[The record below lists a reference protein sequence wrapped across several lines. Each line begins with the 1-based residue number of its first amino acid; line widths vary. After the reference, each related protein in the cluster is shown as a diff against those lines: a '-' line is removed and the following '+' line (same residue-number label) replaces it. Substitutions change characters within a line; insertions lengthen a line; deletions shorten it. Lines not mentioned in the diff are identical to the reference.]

1 MNLEKVNWVRGGKYR
16 ATILQLLQKRPMLP
30 SEVAS
35 VLRLSRASASRI
47 LRSMER
53 EGLIG
58 RTKSTTRTVTYFL
71 LKEGK
76 QLLLCLNDFGPVST
90 EKSAKE

>member
-1 MNLEKVNWVRGGKYR
+1 MNLEKLNWVRGGKYR
-16 ATILQLLQKRPMLP
+16 GPVLRLLEKNPMLP

-35 VLRLSRASASRI
+35 VLKLSRASASRI

-71 LKEGK
+71 IEEGRQLLPYFNKIALKE
-76 QLLLCLNDFGPVST
+76 DARR
-90 EKSAKE
+90 E